1 MAKRL
6 TSPYD
11 RSVDYAELAGSVA
24 SLSPFL
30 AVTASGRSTLD
41 FQDEAAVRSSRRALN
56 GALLKRDF
64 DLDVE
69 TPSDRLCPSVRRPM
83 KVDSKSFPHRFPRAG
98 STTCFIVS
106 NSFDKHGARERSE
119 PFPKSKQDSM
129 CASAIYP
136 LLAVRYAASRAPQ
149 DFANLR
155 MLATD
160 INEKSLAIAKSNAER
175 NGLAEAISVH
185 RVEPDGPI
193 FPPAVVDSASHHVA
207 SIEFTMCNP
216 PFYGSAEE
224 IASLEAGKASL
235 PFAICTGADNEMV
248 TPGGE
253 VAFVSRMIR
262 ETRTLGRSRIKW
274 FTSLLGKYS
283 SIAPLIDEL
292 KSCKILNYHVSALP
306 MRGHTTRWVLSWSIQ
321 DWRVPPFLIKDTIA
335 REGVS
340 PTTAGPSF
348 PLKRFLSPATAP
360 LVFVPT
366 TGPRRTADDNA
377 VRDRVTD
384 ALRNAL
390 HELVQ
395 VGEQAAE
402 GRDFEWSDEPTGGGS
417 GGGGVAQPDRTFRV
431 TASRNVWSRKARRV
445 AALADA
451 AAPKP
456 ELSQEQV
463 EQAPASGVTK
473 DPPPPQQSPML
484 DLRIEIWT
492 TTARETESSEA
503 RDGPASSASSS
514 IRLEGW
520 WIRGLDQ
527 ERSALE
533 GLWGFLTRRI
543 GDAVREQEVG
553 AEGVEGKGEAGGGGG
568 EMEGGGG
575 GAVGSRRK
583 RRKL

>member
-41 FQDEAAVRSSRRALN
+41 FQDEAAVRALN

-69 TPSDRLCPSVRRPM
+69 TPSDRLCPSVPGRL
-83 KVDSKSFPHRFPRAG
+83 DY
-98 STTCFIVS
+98 
-106 NSFDKHGARERSE
+106 
-119 PFPKSKQDSM
+119 DSM
-129 CASAIYP
+129 S
-136 LLAVRYAASRAPQ
+136 VRYAASRAPQ

-193 FPPAVVDSASHHVA
+193 FPPAVVDSASH
-207 SIEFTMCNP
+207 IEFTMCNP

-292 KSCKILNYHVSALP
+292 KSCKILNYH
-306 MRGHTTRWVLSWSIQ
+306 
-321 DWRVPPFLIKDTIA
+321 FLIKDTIA

>member
-41 FQDEAAVRSSRRALN
+41 FQDEAAVRALN

-69 TPSDRLCPSVRRPM
+69 TPSDRLCPSVPGRLDYVLHCLELVRQTRRA
-83 KVDSKSFPHRFPRAG
+83 RAL
-98 STTCFIVS
+98 
-106 NSFDKHGARERSE
+106 GAVPEI
-119 PFPKSKQDSM
+119 QTGLDVGTG
-129 CASAIYP
+129 ASAIYP

-193 FPPAVVDSASHHVA
+193 FPPAVVDSASH
-207 SIEFTMCNP
+207 IEFTMCNP

-543 GDAVREQEVG
+543 GDAIREQEVG

>member
-1 MAKRL
+1 ML
-6 TSPYD
+6 T
-11 RSVDYAELAGSVA
+11 RRV
-24 SLSPFL
+24 PFP
-30 AVTASGRSTLD
+30 
-41 FQDEAAVRSSRRALN
+41 QDPQL
-56 GALLKRDF
+56 
-64 DLDVE
+64 
-69 TPSDRLCPSVRRPM
+69 PCLCPA
-83 KVDSKSFPHRFPRAG
+83 DAWAH
-98 STTCFIVS
+98 
-106 NSFDKHGARERSE
+106 NSLG
-119 PFPKSKQDSM
+119 PK
-129 CASAIYP
+129 
-136 LLAVRYAASRAPQ
+136 LV
-149 DFANLR
+149 N
-155 MLATD
+155 T
-160 INEKSLAIAKSNAER
+160 
-175 NGLAEAISVH
+175 GLAS
-185 RVEPDGPI
+185 P
-193 FPPAVVDSASHHVA
+193 
-207 SIEFTMCNP
+207 
-216 PFYGSAEE
+216 
-224 IASLEAGKASL
+224 AGKATCSCFFFWTTAS
-235 PFAICTGADNEMV
+235 PDAD
-248 TPGGE
+248 
-253 VAFVSRMIR
+253 
-262 ETRTLGRSRIKW
+262 LG
-274 FTSLLGKYS
+274 
-283 SIAPLIDEL
+283 
-292 KSCKILNYHVSALP
+292 
-306 MRGHTTRWVLSWSIQ
+306 VLRLQ
-321 DWRVPPFLIKDTIA
+321 FLIKDTIA